1 MLATRTR
8 VALIVAALAAPAL
21 AEEPDVYT
29 RTVHATAL
37 IIPPTGGGTGWV
49 VDLEQ
54 GLIVTNEHVVTRN
67 GEVEVIFPEYGKD
80 GRPLAE
86 PADYRHVRR
95 LRADVIDADGPRDL
109 ALLRLRDRPPAGVTA
124 LQVADR
130 EPRPADRVHSIGNP
144 DASGALWVYSTG
156 TVRQVY
162 RKEWRYADALARAA
176 RVLEM
181 QSAINPGDSGGPVVN
196 DAGELVGVVSGK
208 KAEAALMSWCIAA
221 AEVKDYLA
229 EARPLVE
236 PKTAAAFYRRGVRS
250 LGRGLAVRAADDLS
264 AAYRLA
270 PKSAD
275 ILAARALAYRA
286 RKDYDLA
293 ATTSPRRSKLN
304 PQHAGA
310 LNARGCVH
318 TDSGANKRGPRRLPP
333 GHPAR
338 PAGRQSSTPTGPG
351 PREQGRVRA
360 GRPLPRRSPAAGP
373 RRRRLALPPRP
384 RPGATGRG
392 RQGGGGLPPGDP
404 HRPDVPRAADSAP
417 RPGRQG
423 GEQDRADAAGP
434 HALRGGRPGRPPE
447 LAARARA
454 Y

>member
-1 MLATRTR
+1 M
-8 VALIVAALAAPAL
+8 
-21 AEEPDVYT
+21 
-29 RTVHATAL
+29 
-37 IIPPTGGGTGWV
+37 
-49 VDLEQ
+49 DLEQ

-67 GEVEVIFPEYGKD
+67 GEVEVVFPEYGKD

-109 ALLRLRDRPPAGVTA
+109 ALVRLRDRPPAGVTA
-124 LQVADR
+124 LKVADR

-221 AEVKDYLA
+221 AEVKEYLA

-250 LGRGLAVRAADDLS
+250 LGRGLAVRAVDDLS

-275 ILAARALAYRA
+275 VLAARALAYRA

-293 ATTSPRRSKLN
+293 LDDIAER
-304 PQHAGA
+304 
-310 LNARGCVH
+310 
-318 TDSGANKRGPRRLPP
+318 
-333 GHPAR
+333 
-338 PAGRQSSTPTGPG
+338 
-351 PREQGRVRA
+351 
-360 GRPLPRRSPAAGP
+360 
-373 RRRRLALPPRP
+373 
-384 RPGATGRG
+384 
-392 RQGGGGLPPGDP
+392 
-404 HRPDVPRAADSAP
+404 
-417 RPGRQG
+417 
-423 GEQDRADAAGP
+423 
-434 HALRGGRPGRPPE
+434 
-447 LAARARA
+447 
-454 Y
+454 